1 MNKACSRC
9 GSNYPTD
16 EETFNQEF
24 EITVNGPSLA
34 HCDTV
39 VREAMDNY
47 CLEKS
52 NHGGGVWHFFRT
64 SVMEKLQKYKENSEV
79 LDRMLGTKNKLP
91 FMN

>member
-9 GSNYPTD
+9 GSNYPAAD
-16 EETFNQEF
+16 NQNLLNYVSCCSKWSQTFYF
-24 EITVNGPSLA
+24 
-34 HCDTV
+34 
-39 VREAMDNY
+39 Y
-47 CLEKS
+47 FS
-52 NHGGGVWHFFRT
+52 NDGVGVWHFFRT